1 MIRHA
6 WKFRI
11 LLVALLALMAIHPLM
26 HGHGLARL
34 GYTVAWTLVQL
45 ATIFAIA
52 EIKWHRYLGWGL
64 SGMVLC
70 GIWAAYLRSDAGGDS
85 SEIVAFG
92 LGAIFFGVVAI
103 MVMRHLVT
111 HEVTADNV
119 AGAVCAYLF
128 LGLGIGLVYAI
139 VETLQEHSFQAT
151 GSLAAELADPVQRR
165 ATLTYFSFITL
176 TTAGFGDIT
185 PATPLTRT
193 LAALEALL
201 GQFYLAILVAGLV
214 GIRANRRGD
223 GSLQDWL
230 K

>member
-1 MIRHA
+1 
-6 WKFRI
+6 
-11 LLVALLALMAIHPLM
+11 
-26 HGHGLARL
+26 
-34 GYTVAWTLVQL
+34 
-45 ATIFAIA
+45 
-52 EIKWHRYLGWGL
+52 
-64 SGMVLC
+64 LC
-70 GIWAAYLRSDAGGDS
+70 GIWAAYLRSDAGGDP

-92 LGAIFFGVVAI
+92 LGAVFFGVVAI

-128 LGLGIGLVYAI
+128 LGLGIGLLYAI

-193 LAALEALL
+193 LAALEAVL

-223 GSLQDWL
+223 GSFQDWL